1 MKPPER
7 LDRRTFLRRSA
18 SGAAGLGLFSI
29 VPAFGQDGTPKP
41 SNMVTMG
48 CIGMGGMGNGNMGS
62 FMRLP
67 DVKVVAVCDV
77 DRNHAAA
84 AKKKVDEKYKTTD
97 CASYTDFRELL
108 ARDDIDTVCIS
119 TPDHWHAIPA
129 ILAAR
134 SGKDVYGEKPF
145 SHTLVEGRAMVT
157 ALTEYGRIWQN
168 GSWQRS
174 VDNFRHAAEL
184 VRNGRIGKVVKIE
197 IGLPSGKASGP
208 VKFEDPPPELDY
220 ELWLGPG
227 RWAPY
232 CKDRCHYNFRYQYN
246 YGGGKLMD
254 WVPHHGDIAH
264 WAMDWDESGPE
275 SITGTADWPEGGI
288 FDAPL
293 NYDLTLRYAGGVEML
308 ISNKIRMGCKWTGED
323 GRWIYVT
330 RGATDA
336 SPKSLLEERI
346 GPDEAQLYKSTSHHR
361 NFIDCVKTRQPTVT
375 PAETAHRSAC
385 IGHLG
390 NIAMRLG
397 RTIRWDPVHEKI
409 LNDPGAESLL
419 GHPLRSPWHL

>member
-1 MKPPER
+1 MKPDQT
-7 LDRRTFLRRSA
+7 LDRRTFLRHSA
-18 SGAAGLGLFSI
+18 TGAAGLGLFSI
-29 VPAFGQDGTPKP
+29 VPAFGQNGEPKP
-41 SNMVTMG
+41 SEMITMG
-48 CIGMGGMGNGNMGS
+48 CIGLGGMGNGNMGS

-77 DRNHAAA
+77 DRNHLES
-84 AKKKVDEKYKTTD
+84 AKKKVDAKYKTTD
-97 CASYTDFRELL
+97 CGAYTDFRELL
-108 ARDDIDTVCIS
+108 ARDDIDAVCIS

-129 ILAAR
+129 IIAAR
-134 SGKDVYGEKPF
+134 QGKDVYGEKPF
-145 SHTLVEGRAMVT
+145 SHTLVDGRAMVT

-197 IGLPSGKASGP
+197 IGLPDGRASGP
-208 VKFEDPPPELDY
+208 VTFGDPPPELDY
-220 ELWLGPG
+220 EMWLGPG

-232 CKDRCHYNFRYQYN
+232 CKERCHYNFRFQYN

-275 SITGTADWPEGGI
+275 SITGSADWPEDGI

-293 NYDLTLRYAGGVEML
+293 NYNLSLMYPGGVEML
-308 ISNKIRMGCKWTGED
+308 VSNKIPMGCKWTGED
-323 GRWIYVT
+323 GTWIYVT
-330 RGATDA
+330 RGATR
-336 SPKSLLEERI
+336 SNPPSLLEERI
-346 GPDEAQLYKSTSHHR
+346 GPDEIQLYKSTNHHR
-361 NFIDCVKTRQPTVT
+361 NFIDCVKSRQPTVT

-397 RTIRWDPVHEKI
+397 RTIRWDAKHEQI

-419 GHPLRSPWHL
+419 GHPLRAPWHL